1 MQISVDWRDRVLR
14 PLLSNSIPAP
24 LHRDTT
30 SIVLLGGDVDKAQSY
45 IFESSGLPDVRG
57 ASRLLSTLNGEPYF
71 RKEPL
76 PNVEGVD
83 RLLVKYLGLD
93 PDQDVLYLGGG
104 SILALM
110 PDMATA
116 EAFKEALIRAYP
128 SATGVATITVEMMEC
143 RVCDIA
149 DDKIFPEK
157 IQALQAKIRRAKNAI
172 QWVSFYERLPF
183 MQTCVACQVRPAE
196 GVDPSLPNEPKFYCH
211 LCLEKR
217 RIGRERRFWN
227 SVLFPEVRAAT
238 AADLGQIGA
247 FSSNDIALLY
257 ADGDGFGRYVFA
269 ATSPG
274 EFRNRSTNIRRNIW
288 DALYD
293 ALKGLTPRNPKSPSP
308 AQNEKIWPYEIITVG
323 GDDVLMILPANE
335 VFAVV
340 QGLLKGMQ
348 ARSDTLT
355 LSVGIAIGRA
365 STPIRVLYEIARMA
379 LKTAK
384 RRRFEMQS
392 HEPFIDFHEL
402 TREGLPA
409 VSLSH
414 HRQHQYRF
422 KRAQGGDGLLLTGRP
437 YALTDFEKL
446 MGSITT
452 LGASSN
458 GHHRRAR
465 TGFPLSQLHALSDS
479 LSTGFESSQLYYLYQ
494 RSRFNNAQVA
504 QLERLE
510 EYWGVSLSTLAQG
523 ADVTWPWL
531 RMDDVREVQYYT
543 PLRDLILLY
552 DLTGGSNGDTN
563 PT

>member
-1 MQISVDWRDRVLR
+1 MQISLDWRDRVLR
-14 PLLSNSIPAP
+14 PLLSNAIPAP

-57 ASRLLSTLNGEPYF
+57 ASRLLSTLNGERYF

-83 RLLVKYLGLD
+83 GLLVKYLGLD

-110 PDMATA
+110 PDVATA
-116 EAFKEALIRAYP
+116 EAFKDVLIRAYP

-149 DDKIFPEK
+149 DKKIFPEK
-157 IQALQAKIRRAKNAI
+157 IQALQAKIRRAKNAV
-172 QWVSFYERLPF
+172 QWVPFYERLPF

-196 GVDPSLPNEPKFYCH
+196 AVDPSLPNEPKYYCH

-227 SVLFPEVRAAT
+227 SVLFPEVRAAN

-247 FSSNDIALLY
+247 FSNNDIALLY
-257 ADGDGFGRYVFA
+257 ADGDGFGKYVFS

-274 EFRNRSTNIRRNIW
+274 EFKNRSENIRRNIW
-288 DALYD
+288 DTLYD
-293 ALKGLTPRNPKSPSP
+293 ALKDLPPRKPKSPSP

-323 GDDVLMILPANE
+323 GDDVLMILPATE
-335 VFAVV
+335 VFTVT
-340 QGLLKGMQ
+340 QRLLNGMQ
-348 ARSDTLT
+348 ARSGALT
-355 LSVGIAIGRA
+355 LSIGITIGRA

-384 RRRFEMQS
+384 RRRFETQS
-392 HEPFIDFHEL
+392 QESFMDFHDI

-414 HRQHQYRF
+414 HRQHQYRY

-437 YALTDFEKL
+437 YALADFEKL

-452 LGASSN
+452 LGASSTSQT
-458 GHHRRAR
+458 RRAR

-479 LSTGFESSQLYYLYQ
+479 LGTGFESSQLYYLYQ
-494 RSRFNNAQVA
+494 RSRFNNAQVE

-510 EYWGVSLSTLAQG
+510 AYWGVSLNTLEQG

-563 PT
+563 QA